1 MGTRAGPGAR
11 LWGCLMAQREDRTQ
25 LAWGLPASAS
35 LSASSLWQHLAFSL
49 YFRSK
54 AAIPALE

>member
-11 LWGCLMAQREDRTQ
+11 LWGCLMAQREDRAL

-35 LSASSLWQHLAFSL
+35 LSASFFSMAALGFLSLF
-49 YFRSK
+49 K
-54 AAIPALE
+54 V